1 MGLDMYLYRE
11 QYFSGYGY
19 NGNEPSIYHAIM
31 DAAGMVGCEDVPSVT
46 VTACVAYWRKANAI
60 HAWFCAL
67 DGGRDECQKI
77 PVSIEQLRELRNLC
91 DSVLLQ
97 PAIAQDILPPQ
108 VGFFFGSYEIDEWYM
123 QDMRNTITQIDNVLK
138 DIPIDADDWEYRF
151 IYQASW

>member
-11 QYFSGYGY
+11 QYFSGYDHPM
-19 NGNEPSIYHAIM
+19 NDNSKYHAIM
-31 DAAGMVGCEDVPSVT
+31 EASGMKGCDYTPNVT

-67 DGGRDECQKI
+67 DGGRDECQRI
-77 PVSIEQLRELRNLC
+77 DVSVSHLRELRNLC

-97 PAIAQDILPPQ
+97 PAIAEDILPPRA
-108 VGFFFGSYEIDEWYM
+108 GFFFGSYELDEWYLEHI
-123 QDMRNTITQIDNVLK
+123 RNTITQLDSILA
-138 DIPIDADDWEYRF
+138 DIPIDASDWDYRF

>member
-11 QYFSGYGY
+11 QYFSGYSNRLNDASVY
-19 NGNEPSIYHAIM
+19 RAIM
-31 DAAGMVGCEDVPSVT
+31 DAAGMVGCDDAPGVT
-46 VTACVAYWRKANAI
+46 VTACVAYWRKANSI
-60 HAWFCAL
+60 HKWFCAL
-67 DGGRDECQKI
+67 DGGRDECQRI
-77 PVSIEQLRELRNLC
+77 DVSVSHLRELRNLC

-108 VGFFFGSYEIDEWYM
+108 SGFFFGSYEIDEWYM
-123 QDMRNTITQIDNVLK
+123 QDMRNTITQIDNVLA